1 MTPGIAPSS
10 VKVYRRRSVAL
21 LFRLLAIAVL
31 VLMPFGMSTPAA
43 ASHHAS
49 GSQGHCDGSSQ
60 PDQGK
65 TMPQVHCAAAC
76 TALPDQP
83 LTAAAARFSRALP
96 PAISAMYGMTG
107 EQPETA
113 TPPPK
118 LS

>member
-1 MTPGIAPSS
+1 MTPVIAASS
-10 VKVYRRRSVAL
+10 AKVYRQPSMAL
-21 LFRLLAIAVL
+21 LFRLLALAAL
-31 VLMPFGMSTPAA
+31 FLMPFGMSTPAA
-43 ASHHAS
+43 AAHHKS
-49 GSQGHCDGSSQ
+49 GSQSHCDGSSQ
-60 PDQGK
+60 PDQGS

-83 LTAAAARFSRALP
+83 LTPTVARFSRALP
-96 PAISAMYGMTG
+96 PAIPAMYGMIG